1 MDSQPS
7 GYLPMKERPAPGD
20 KLILVPVYVV
30 PVEILERSIM
40 HGLRYLYQV
49 VIVDGY
55 NGRTTL
61 EDKKSVDPDTDFVP
75 ETDEQEC
82 LELRYPLRLQKNWQS
97 TELPGISKLEKG
109 HMEQESIDKRTEN
122 TSGMRH
128 TLSASEID
136 TFTGERSGPR
146 PGGMFSVKNI
156 LRSDI

>member
-61 EDKKSVDPDTDFVP
+61 EDKSLSIPTR
-75 ETDEQEC
+75 TLSRRQMSRNA
-82 LELRYPLRLQKNWQS
+82 LSLRYPLRLQKNWQS
-97 TELPGISKLEKG
+97 TELCLPNFKAGKG
-109 HMEQESIDKRTEN
+109 S
-122 TSGMRH
+122 
-128 TLSASEID
+128 
-136 TFTGERSGPR
+136 
-146 PGGMFSVKNI
+146 
-156 LRSDI
+156 

>member
-82 LELRYPLRLQKNWQS
+82 LELKISPSLAK
-97 TELPGISKLEKG
+97 ELAEHGAVPSISKLEKG
-109 HMEQESIDKRTEN
+109 HKEQEVSINEREN
-122 TSGMRH
+122 TKWHGGY
-128 TLSASEID
+128 TLSGAR
-136 TFTGERSGPR
+136 RSSTLHR
-146 PGGMFSVKNI
+146 
-156 LRSDI
+156 RD

>member
-75 ETDEQEC
+75 ETAEQEC
-82 LELRYPLRLQKNWQS
+82 LELKISPSLAKELAEHGAVPSEFQS
-97 TELPGISKLEKG
+97 WKRVIRNRRV
-109 HMEQESIDKRTEN
+109 SINERKIQVAWRIYAVR
-122 TSGMRH
+122 GK
-128 TLSASEID
+128 EIID
-136 TFTGERSGPR
+136 SFTGETIRSAGLA
-146 PGGMFSVKNI
+146 GMLFS
-156 LRSDI
+156 

>member
-1 MDSQPS
+1 MASQPS

-82 LELRYPLRLQKNWQS
+82 LELK
-97 TELPGISKLEKG
+97 ISPSRV
-109 HMEQESIDKRTEN
+109 SINERKIQVAWRIYAVRGKEI
-122 TSGMRH
+122 
-128 TLSASEID
+128 ID
-136 TFTGERSGPR
+136 TFTGETIRSAGLA
-146 PGGMFSVKNI
+146 GMLFS
-156 LRSDI
+156 